1 MNHRKQYVVV
11 LFPCWQLKHTLCS
24 NRNSLAKLLSNGI
37 ADQALESQLLCIM
50 FCSPT
55 FVTCDSSKSQLN
67 HRRQYRIHCKPHLVS
82 SVKWMILIY
91 IQFFKMFNHIFK
103 LALKFSTY
111 HTGEQC
117 FSNAL
122 IGCFGSDYQA
132 LFTSERS
139 KRQNRASKF

>member
-67 HRRQYRIHCKPHLVS
+67 HRRQHRIHCKPHLAS

-91 IQFFKMFNHIFK
+91 I
-103 LALKFSTY
+103 
-111 HTGEQC
+111 
-117 FSNAL
+117 
-122 IGCFGSDYQA
+122 
-132 LFTSERS
+132 
-139 KRQNRASKF
+139 